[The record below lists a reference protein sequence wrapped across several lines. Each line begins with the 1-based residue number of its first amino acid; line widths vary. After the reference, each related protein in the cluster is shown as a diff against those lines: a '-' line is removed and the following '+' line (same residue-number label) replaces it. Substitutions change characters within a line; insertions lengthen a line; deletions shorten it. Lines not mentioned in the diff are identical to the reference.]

1 MPYWIQVFDLTLPLI
16 IHGTQR
22 RCIVCLPLSS
32 LICKES
38 VSSRSSYGPVLCC
51 PPPHMPG
58 ARHTRGWSGVIS
70 IPGSRDVNFIMLAPP
85 NSSPRL
91 CLCISSAPCALA
103 ATYLTIGNGL
113 LPGTCPLILFLLH
126 PFAHNS
132 QNNLFKR
139 HIYYVSPLL
148 KFLQLFSFLVDK
160 TQYIFNVTY
169 NVV

>member
-16 IHGTQR
+16 IHGAQR
-22 RCIVCLPLSS
+22 RHIVCLPLSS

-38 VSSRSSYGPVLCC
+38 VSSRSSCEPVLRLCC

-91 CLCISSAPCALA
+91 CLCISSAPLCSSRHLPHHRQWSPTWHLS
-103 ATYLTIGNGL
+103 TYS
-113 LPGTCPLILFLLH
+113 LPPPSICP
-126 PFAHNS
+126 
-132 QNNLFKR
+132 
-139 HIYYVSPLL
+139 
-148 KFLQLFSFLVDK
+148 
-160 TQYIFNVTY
+160 
-169 NVV
+169 